1 MRNFPHITML
11 NIMAKRT
18 FVIGDIH
25 GALRALK
32 QLLLK
37 IDPREDDKII
47 FLGDYVDG
55 WSESAQVI
63 EYLIELDT
71 TYNCLF
77 IKGNHDIFCESWLNE
92 TMLDPNW
99 KLKSGKLTIQ
109 SYESFSSERKKAH
122 LDFFSRM
129 KYYYVDDYNRLFIHG
144 GFTASNGPQSEQS
157 ENNLTTD
164 RTLWEIAVMMDRR
177 VKKHSAL
184 YPKKLLLFHEIYI
197 GHTPTLTYNSDLPM
211 HACNVW
217 NIDTGAGFNGSLSAL
232 NIDTEQILQSD
243 KVPSL
248 YPLENGR
255 N

>member
-1 MRNFPHITML
+1 MRNFQHITML
-11 NIMAKRT
+11 DIMAKRT

-37 IDPREDDKII
+37 IDLREDDKII

-63 EYLIELDT
+63 EYLIESDT
-71 TYNCLF
+71 IYNCIF
-77 IKGNHDIFCESWLNE
+77 IKGNHDISCESWLNE
-92 TMLDPNW
+92 TILDPNW

-109 SYESFSSERKKAH
+109 SYESFSSERKAAH

-129 KYYYVDDYNRLFIHG
+129 KYYHVDEYNRLFVHG

-157 ENNLTTD
+157 KNNLTTD
-164 RTLWEIAVMMDRR
+164 RTLWEIAIMMDSRI
-177 VKKHSAL
+177 KKHSVL
-184 YPKKLLLFHEIYI
+184 YPKKLLLFNEICI

-211 HACNVW
+211 CACNVW
-217 NIDTGAGFNGSLSAL
+217 NIDTGAGFTGRLSAL
-232 NIDTEQILQSD
+232 NIDTKEILQSD
-243 KVPSL
+243 KVLFL
-248 YPLENGR
+248 YPHENGR